1 MTISNKDFCHQYAYA
16 SNDNQERH
24 NGNMSY
30 SNGVMLSYNTALA
43 KKFDNFTLYNCTR
56 YSNTTSKQQGYLRNA
71 LHGKVIYVDGLD
83 YGTRLDAGDIAKG
96 LTHCYK
102 YSVENLA
109 KSKRTST
116 KERYTAEIFHHKQV
130 LNELLEYKVLN
141 KKDLSVEL
149 LALNFKNFDV
159 SKVLELQKKAA
170 KKEERARLQ
179 RLEKQRQDFIVEI
192 ADFKAGRKNNIS
204 YGARDLICGGF
215 DIIRL
220 VSRDERLKDEILTSQ
235 GILVPLEHA
244 LFLFEAAKK
253 QKKLGKSKSDFCFK
267 IRDTFPIDRIE
278 ANGDCFVG
286 CHKFKF
292 EEILRCYNEEYKK
305 Q

>member
-1 MTISNKDFCHQYAYA
+1 MTSNKDFCHQYAYA
-16 SNDNQERH
+16 SNHESKR

-30 SNGVMLSYNTALA
+30 SNGIMLSYNTALA

-83 YGTRLDAGDIAKG
+83 YGTRLDAGDIVKG

-159 SKVLELQKKAA
+159 LKVLEIQKKAA

-179 RLEKQRQDFIVEI
+179 RLEKQRQDFLDEV
-192 ADFKAGRKNNIS
+192 ADFRAGRKSNIS

-220 VSRDERLKDEILTSQ
+220 EGAEILTSQ
-235 GILVPLEHA
+235 NIRVPLKEA
-244 LFLFEAAKK
+244 LKMFKQAKACK
-253 QKKLGKSKSDFCFK
+253 TANAPLPVDEIPHEKRTVGKF
-267 IRDTFPIDRIE
+267 TIDRIE

-292 EEILRCYNEEYKK
+292 AEIERCYKEEYKGGK
-305 Q
+305 

>member
-1 MTISNKDFCHQYAYA
+1 MTISTKDFCHNYAYA
-16 SNDNQERH
+16 SNNESKR

-83 YGTRLDAGDIAKG
+83 YGTRLDAGDIISG
-96 LTHCYK
+96 LTHCLNR
-102 YSVENLA
+102 SVANLA

-220 VSRDERLKDEILTSQ
+220 EGEEILTSQ
-235 GILVPLEHA
+235 NIRVPIKEA
-244 LFLFEAAKK
+244 LRLKNLAETAIKN
-253 QKKLGKSKSDFCFK
+253 KLGFQGKFLRTKK
-267 IRDTFPIDRIE
+267 INGTFSIDRID
-278 ANGDCFVG
+278 ASGNCFVG

-292 EEILRCYNEEYKK
+292 EEIARCYKEEYKGGK
-305 Q
+305 

>member
-16 SNDNQERH
+16 SKDDSAE

-56 YSNTTSKQQGYLRNA
+56 YSNTTSKQQSYLINA
-71 LHGKVIYVDGLD
+71 LSGKIIYVDGLD

-96 LTHCYK
+96 LAHCYK

-109 KSKRTST
+109 KSKRTRT
-116 KERYTAEIFHHKQV
+116 KERYTAEIFHYKQV
-130 LNELLEYKVLN
+130 LNELLQYKVLN
-141 KKDLSVEL
+141 KKDLSAEL

-179 RLEKQRQDFIVEI
+179 RLEKQRQDFLVEV
-192 ADFKAGRKNNIS
+192 ADFKAHRKNQIS

-220 VSRDERLKDEILTSQ
+220 EGEEILTSQ
-235 GILVPLEHA
+235 NIRVPLKES
-244 LFLFEAAKK
+244 LKMFKQAKSCK
-253 QKKLGKSKSDFCFK
+253 TANAPLPVDEIPHEKRMVGKF
-267 IRDTFPIDRIE
+267 TIDRID
-278 ANGDCFVG
+278 ASGNCFVG

-292 EEILRCYNEEYKK
+292 EEIARCYKEEYKGGK
-305 Q
+305 

>member
-1 MTISNKDFCHQYAYA
+1 MTISNKSFCHNYAYS
-16 SNDNQERH
+16 SNHESEH

-30 SNGVMLSYNTALA
+30 YNGVMLSYNTAIA
-43 KKFDNFTLYNCTR
+43 KKFENFTLFNQTR
-56 YSNTTSKQQGYLRNA
+56 YSNTTSKQQSYLINA
-71 LHGKVIYVDGLD
+71 LSGKIIYVDGLRR
-83 YGTRLDAGDIAKG
+83 GTRFEKSDIISG
-96 LTHCYK
+96 LTSCYK
-102 YSVENLA
+102 KSVEDL
-109 KSKRTST
+109 SKARRTTT
-116 KERYTAEIFHHKQV
+116 KERYTAEIYQSQKT
-130 LNELLEYKVLN
+130 LNELLEYKVLT
-141 KKDLSVEL
+141 KKDLNSEL
-149 LALNFKNFDV
+149 KALLKGNFDV
-159 SKVLELQKKAA
+159 EKLVKIKKQQQ

-179 RLEKQRQDFIVEI
+179 RLEKQRQDFLVEV
-192 ADFKAGRKNNIS
+192 ADFKAGRKSNIS

-267 IRDTFPIDRIE
+267 IRDTFPIDSIE
-278 ANGDCFVG
+278 ANGNCFVG

-305 Q
+305 